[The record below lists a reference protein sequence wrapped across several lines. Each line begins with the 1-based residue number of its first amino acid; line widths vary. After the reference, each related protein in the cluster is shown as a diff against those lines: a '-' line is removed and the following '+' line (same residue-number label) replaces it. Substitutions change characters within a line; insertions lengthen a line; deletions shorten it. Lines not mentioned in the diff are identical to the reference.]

1 MYLSLYL
8 TSMTFS
14 QSFGKT
20 WHSLW
25 LLEKKPFSLNFRVY
39 GKGGRLVIGI
49 SDPKG
54 TLDEDAIA
62 IKSKRTEFKTNFY
75 DKNQFQIDMISLR
88 YTRLCWMCQ
97 NVQFVQLFSIFCPH
111 WKLFEWRFCI
121 YAHWP
126 SLTFDKRGWPSI
138 INSRGCGLTKAII
151 FGGRGSQLDCENLFL
166 RYK

>member
-1 MYLSLYL
+1 MPKSTNLRFETDLLSWWWEPLRKRPISTQKISSVAFFLSLEHHFKRFFILCHSCLCLSLAWSFSMYLSLYL

-20 WHSLW
+20 RHSLW

-62 IKSKRTEFKTNFY
+62 IKSKRKEFKTNFF
-75 DKNQFQIDMISLR
+75 DKNQFKIDMISLR
-88 YTRLCWMCQ
+88 YTRLC
-97 NVQFVQLFSIFCPH
+97 
-111 WKLFEWRFCI
+111 
-121 YAHWP
+121 
-126 SLTFDKRGWPSI
+126 
-138 INSRGCGLTKAII
+138 
-151 FGGRGSQLDCENLFL
+151 
-166 RYK
+166 